1 MFIKLIQ
8 NITVNILQLLPI
20 KVYFYNKHPFHA
32 VKKYPLLKIALLYFL
47 LGSLWLLA
55 GAVVINW
62 IDNQYPSVNLQGLHF
77 FKNLIFLIATSVL
90 VL

>member
-1 MFIKLIQ
+1 M
-8 NITVNILQLLPI
+8 
-20 KVYFYNKHPFHA
+20 
-32 VKKYPLLKIALLYFL
+32 KKYPLLKIALLYFL